1 MKKKAHKPYSLA
13 QVRQSMTTGIKELEG
28 IFMDDQADPDQR
40 IRALNCLSSLCNSY
54 ARICETADLEERISN
69 LEQTMQ
75 TNGKE

>member
-54 ARICETADLEERISN
+54 ARICEVSDLEERITQ
-69 LEQTMQ
+69 LEENMKG
-75 TNGKE
+75 NGKA